1 MNTPVFRGPFFPVQH
16 LISTSFEGELALP
29 SRGESPSLLGQRMA
43 SLELRAPGRQQ
54 EAGAGQQ
61 NYWDSSSSSMAG
73 DVCCVC
79 LQEMQPVT
87 KPKARRKEDPR
98 LRTRRSKT
106 SL

>member
-1 MNTPVFRGPFFPVQH
+1 MNTPVFRRPLFPVLH
-16 LISTSFEGELALP
+16 LISTSSAGELALP

-54 EAGAGQQ
+54 EAGTGQQ
-61 NYWDSSSSSMAG
+61 NYWDSGSSGMAG

-79 LQEMQPVT
+79 LQEMHPVT
-87 KPKARRKEDPR
+87 KLKARRKEDPR
-98 LRTRRSKT
+98 LRTRHLKT